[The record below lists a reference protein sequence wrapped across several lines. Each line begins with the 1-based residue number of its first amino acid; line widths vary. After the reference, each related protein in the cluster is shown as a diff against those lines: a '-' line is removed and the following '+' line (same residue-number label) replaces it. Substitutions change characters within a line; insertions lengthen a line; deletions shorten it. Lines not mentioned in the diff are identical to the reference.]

1 MSEQQY
7 EATTLGGFVQQ
18 IAVSYIANGYFFY
31 ATGRVPERKDPRLLD
46 RKFAETYGLDISK
59 WARSRRKRAG
69 QANVRYIRFERFFV
83 LLATAGEHEFFANE
97 GKLIRDVR
105 RVPLKFGGYSLSHRG
120 GHAHVRIEQETYRM
134 VKSHLVDLAVRR
146 SVESLEAEFRGLP
159 FEPYRP
165 VVRQVLNIL
174 RAVNRARKA
183 AGYQPVPAASLRMFR
198 EIYRPFAPANSMRAA
213 GLPKRGNA
221 GT

>member
-18 IAVSYIANGYFFY
+18 IAVSYVANGYFFY
-31 ATGRVPERKDPRLLD
+31 VTGRVPERKDPRLLD

-59 WARSRRKRAG
+59 WARSRRKQSG
-69 QANVRYIRFERFFV
+69 YANVRYIRFERFFV

-105 RVPLKFGGYSLSHRG
+105 RVPLKFGGYSMSHRG
-120 GHAHVRIEQETYRM
+120 GHSHVRIEQETYKM
-134 VKSHLVDLAVRR
+134 VKAHLVDLAVRR
-146 SVESLEAEFRGLP
+146 TASSLEAEFRGLP

-198 EIYRPFAPANSMRAA
+198 EIYRPFAPVSPMRAA
-213 GLPKRGNA
+213 EQPKRGNA